1 MTKKLYI
8 KTYGCQMNQYDSGK
22 IIDVLNSKEKIE
34 LIDTPS
40 DADIVILNT
49 CSIREKAEEKVFHEL
64 GRIRKFKEKNKN
76 LKIGV
81 AGCVAAQEGKNI
93 FKRAPYVNVVFGPQ
107 DLHKTNDLLEKSSKI
122 QVVETTFDEI
132 KKFDEMPQ
140 VSRSESS
147 VYLTI
152 MEGCSK
158 FCTFCVVPYTRGE
171 EVSRNLDSILKEVV
185 DLIKNGATEITLLG
199 QNVNAFTAVWE
210 DRQLRIGDLIQI
222 IAEFDEIK
230 RIRFT
235 TSHPNDV
242 DKNLLDCF
250 QSVPKLANQFHLPV
264 QSGSNE
270 ILRRMKRDYTK
281 QKYLEIISDIKKIRP
296 DIPVSSDFIVGFP
309 GEKKSDFHE
318 TMQLVEEV
326 KFDNSY
332 SFIYS
337 QRPGTPAAGMKDNVS
352 DAEKKQRLN
361 ELQELLNVYATERS
375 EKLLGSIQS
384 CLVSGKS
391 KKNKDEYQARTECNR
406 VVNFDSN
413 GIDLAGQLVN
423 IRINDVLANSLRGT
437 IEH

>member
-1 MTKKLYI
+1 MRCHKYLD
-8 KTYGCQMNQYDSGK
+8 Q
-22 IIDVLNSKEKIE
+22 
-34 LIDTPS
+34 
-40 DADIVILNT
+40 
-49 CSIREKAEEKVFHEL
+49 
-64 GRIRKFKEKNKN
+64 
-76 LKIGV
+76 
-81 AGCVAAQEGKNI
+81 
-93 FKRAPYVNVVFGPQ
+93 RA
-107 DLHKTNDLLEKSSKI
+107 LS
-122 QVVETTFDEI
+122 
-132 KKFDEMPQ
+132 
-140 VSRSESS
+140 
-147 VYLTI
+147 YLTI

-326 KFDNSY
+326 KFDNPTAL
-332 SFIYS
+332 F
-337 QRPGTPAAGMKDNVS
+337 TAK
-352 DAEKKQRLN
+352 
-361 ELQELLNVYATERS
+361 
-375 EKLLGSIQS
+375 
-384 CLVSGKS
+384 
-391 KKNKDEYQARTECNR
+391 
-406 VVNFDSN
+406 
-413 GIDLAGQLVN
+413 DLAPQQLV
-423 IRINDVLANSLRGT
+423 
-437 IEH
+437 